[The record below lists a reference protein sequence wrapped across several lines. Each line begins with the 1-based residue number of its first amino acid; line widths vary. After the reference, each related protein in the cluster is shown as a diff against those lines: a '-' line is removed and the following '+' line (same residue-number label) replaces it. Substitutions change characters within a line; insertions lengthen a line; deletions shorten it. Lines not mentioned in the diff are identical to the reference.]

1 LTSGTELQFW
11 THSGLGDLVAGP
23 PARSAVEESTMSL
36 PGLVRHMAGV
46 ERGWFRR
53 RFAGLGAPERD

>member
-1 LTSGTELQFW
+1 
-11 THSGLGDLVAGP
+11 
-23 PARSAVEESTMSL
+23 MSL

-53 RFAGLGAPERD
+53 RFAGLDALKRYQADAQWPCVKPI